1 MSGTRDIEAIV
12 RDCQLGNRDAFGVLY
27 QTFSLPMRGV
37 IDYYVHNN
45 DTAQDILHDGFIIA
59 FTSIESL
66 KDASKVESWLTTIMK
81 NLALQYLRREAEH
94 FTIPISETTIPEQLA
109 EQKADIDITW
119 EQLESIINKLP
130 DGYGKVFRLNVLK
143 GLSHKEIA
151 KLLGISHLTSA
162 SQLHHAKA
170 LLRRM
175 ICQYRMEMGI
185 FSVLI
190 AIIFIIYN
198 FISRRNVQEE
208 LSNPNHDS
216 ILSNNNTI
224 IESKTNQPDSIKQNN
239 GNLLISGSHNSQPL
253 AEEKEIAKVE
263 IKEDTGCDVQPDSI
277 PSDTISKM
285 PIMPHDERLISH
297 VDQYIPVKHSNKSNW
312 NFSLAY
318 SGTMG
323 QGNHLKYRVPD
334 ISSGMPGQEMEENKK
349 TKHYMPVTVGFS
361 FSKGISSRWSIESG
375 LRYTYLRT
383 DILIENKYN
392 RTETINKIHYIGI
405 PLKLNYKIFRTEQ
418 FSIYGQTGFA
428 LDIPVN
434 GRSYSYDYNYNEIS
448 PIFSK
453 YRLNM
458 PLQWSIE
465 GGLGIQYQF
474 TPSISIYAEPSFN
487 YYFNSGSEVN
497 TIRQDKPFEFTIPIG
512 IRLTW

>member
-1 MSGTRDIEAIV
+1 MDIDAV
-12 RDCQLGNRDAFGVLY
+12 VKDCQNGSKEAFGVLY

-37 IDYYVHNN
+37 IGYYVRNN
-45 DTAQDILHDGFIIA
+45 DVVQDILHDGFIVA
-59 FTSIESL
+59 FTSIENL
-66 KDASKVESWLTTIMK
+66 KDVSKIEAWLTTIMK
-81 NLALQYLRREAEH
+81 NLALQYLRKEAEH
-94 FTIPISETTIPEQLA
+94 LIIPISDTAIPEQLA
-109 EQKADIDITW
+109 EQKTETDLSW
-119 EQLESIINKLP
+119 EQLESIINRLP
-130 DGYGKVFRLNVLK
+130 DGYGKVFRLNVLQ

-175 ICQYRMEMGI
+175 IYQYRMEMGI
-185 FSVLI
+185 FSVVI
-190 AIIFIIYN
+190 AIIFIVYN
-198 FISRRNVQEE
+198 FISRRNIQEGTI
-208 LSNPNHDS
+208 LPSNDK
-216 ILSNNNTI
+216 ILSSNNTI
-224 IESKTNQPDSIKQNN
+224 IDFSTEQPDSIKKNRETSLN
-239 GNLLISGSHNSQPL
+239 PSLHNSIPL

-263 IKEDTGCDVQPDSI
+263 IKEDTVYNVQQDSVH
-277 PSDTISKM
+277 SDTIPTM
-285 PIMPHDERLISH
+285 PIMPNNERLITH
-297 VDQYIPVKHSNKSNW
+297 VDQDIPVKLSNTSDW

-323 QGNHLKYRVPD
+323 QGNRLKYRVPD
-334 ISSGMPGQEMEENKK
+334 FSSGVPDEEMEENKT

-361 FSKGISSRWSIESG
+361 LSKGISPRWSIESG

-383 DILIENKYN
+383 DIFTENKYN
-392 RTETINKIHYIGI
+392 RTETFNKIHYIGI
-405 PLKLNYKIFRTEQ
+405 PLKFSYKIFRTNK
-418 FSIYGQTGFA
+418 FSIYGQTGFV

-434 GRSYSYDYNYNEIS
+434 GRSYSYDYNYNETS

-465 GGLGIQYQF
+465 GGLGIQYQL

>member
-12 RDCQLGNRDAFGVLY
+12 RGCQLGNRDAFGVLY
-27 QTFSLPMRGV
+27 QTFSFPMRGV
-37 IDYYVHNN
+37 IGYYVHNN
-45 DTAQDILHDGFIIA
+45 DVVQDILHDGFIVA

-81 NLALQYLRREAEH
+81 NLALQYLRKEAEH
-94 FTIPISETTIPEQLA
+94 FIIPISETTIPEQLA
-109 EQKADIDITW
+109 EQKTETDLSW

-143 GLSHKEIA
+143 GLSHKDIA
-151 KLLGISHLTSA
+151 KILGISHLTSA

-175 ICQYRMEMGI
+175 IYQYRMEMGI
-185 FSVLI
+185 FSIFI
-190 AIIFIIYN
+190 AIIFIVYN
-198 FISRRNVQEE
+198 FISRRNIQEGIT
-208 LSNPNHDS
+208 NPSHDS
-216 ILSNNNTI
+216 ILSRNNTI
-224 IESKTNQPDSIKQNN
+224 IESTTNQPDSIKKISETSLNPSLNN
-239 GNLLISGSHNSQPL
+239 SKQLVD
-253 AEEKEIAKVE
+253 EKEIAKVE
-263 IKEDTGCDVQPDSI
+263 IKEDIAYDVQQDSI
-277 PSDTISKM
+277 STDSISTI
-285 PIMPHDERLISH
+285 PIMPHNERLITH
-297 VDQYIPVKHSNKSNW
+297 VDQDIPVKRSNTSDW
-312 NFSLAY
+312 NLSLAY

-334 ISSGMPGQEMEENKK
+334 ISSGTPDEEMEENKK
-349 TKHYMPVTVGFS
+349 TKHYMPVTIGFS

-383 DILIENKYN
+383 DIFTENKYN
-392 RTETINKIHYIGI
+392 RTETFNKIHYIGI
-405 PLKLNYKIFRTEQ
+405 PLKLNYKIFRTDK

-434 GRSYSYDYNYNEIS
+434 GRSYSYDYNYNETS

-458 PLQWSIE
+458 PLQWSVE